1 MKKLTK
7 VPVRNTTVKLI
18 GRILQPI
25 SETGTITY
33 PELNEIMSNL
43 RNLAQKGEL
52 LPDVIPKLIDQ
63 RDAAQMQG
71 ISFAHF
77 RNLEREGF
85 FPFKRRMVG
94 TAVRYYNTDIQK
106 YILSFP
112 EDPGVPRKLLE
123 EQE

>member
-7 VPVRNTTVKLI
+7 DPVRNTTVKLI

-106 YILSFP
+106 YILSLP

>member
-33 PELNEIMSNL
+33 PELKEIMSNL

-106 YILSFP
+106 YILSLP

>member
-106 YILSFP
+106 YILSLP
-112 EDPGVPRKLLE
+112 GDPGVPRKLLE

>member
-63 RDAAQMQG
+63 RDAAQMLG
-71 ISFAHF
+71 ISFAYF

-106 YILSFP
+106 YILSLP

>member
-25 SETGTITY
+25 SETGTIPY

-106 YILSFP
+106 YILSLP

>member
-18 GRILQPI
+18 GGILQPI

-106 YILSFP
+106 YILSLP

>member
-7 VPVRNTTVKLI
+7 VAVRNTTVKLI

-106 YILSFP
+106 YILSLP

>member
-94 TAVRYYNTDIQK
+94 TAIRYYNTDIQK
-106 YILSFP
+106 YILSLP

>member
-52 LPDVIPKLIDQ
+52 LPGVIPKLIDQ

-106 YILSFP
+106 YILSLP

>member
-1 MKKLTK
+1 MKKLPK

-33 PELNEIMSNL
+33 LELNEIMSNL

-106 YILSFP
+106 YILSLP
-112 EDPGVPRKLLE
+112 EDPGVPRKLPE

>member
-94 TAVRYYNTDIQK
+94 TAVRYYNTEIQK
-106 YILSFP
+106 YILSLP

>member
-1 MKKLTK
+1 MKKLPK

-63 RDAAQMQG
+63 RDAAQMLG

-106 YILSFP
+106 YILSLP
-112 EDPGVPRKLLE
+112 EDPGVPRKLPE

>member
-106 YILSFP
+106 YIISLP

>member
-1 MKKLTK
+1 MKKLIK
-7 VPVRNTTVKLI
+7 APVRNTTVKLI

-63 RDAAQMQG
+63 RDAAQMLG

-94 TAVRYYNTDIQK
+94 TTVRYYNTDIQK
-106 YILSFP
+106 YILSLP
-112 EDPGVPRKLLE
+112 EDPGVPRKLPE

>member
-1 MKKLTK
+1 
-7 VPVRNTTVKLI
+7 
-18 GRILQPI
+18 
-25 SETGTITY
+25 
-33 PELNEIMSNL
+33 MSNL

-85 FPFKRRMVG
+85 FPLK
-94 TAVRYYNTDIQK
+94 
-106 YILSFP
+106 
-112 EDPGVPRKLLE
+112 E
-123 EQE
+123 EW

>member
-1 MKKLTK
+1 MKKLIK
-7 VPVRNTTVKLI
+7 APVRNTTVKLI

-106 YILSFP
+106 YILSLP

>member
-25 SETGTITY
+25 SETGPITY

-52 LPDVIPKLIDQ
+52 LPDVIPKLIEQ
-63 RDAAQMQG
+63 RDAAQMLG

-106 YILSFP
+106 YILSLP
-112 EDPGVPRKLLE
+112 EDPGVPRKLPE

>member
-1 MKKLTK
+1 MKKLIK
-7 VPVRNTTVKLI
+7 APVRNTTVKLI

-33 PELNEIMSNL
+33 PELNKIMSNL

-63 RDAAQMQG
+63 RDAAQMLG
-71 ISFAHF
+71 IIFAHC
-77 RNLEREGF
+77 RNLEREGY

-106 YILSFP
+106 YILSLP
-112 EDPGVPRKLLE
+112 EDPGVPRKLPE

>member
-1 MKKLTK
+1 MKKLPK

-63 RDAAQMQG
+63 RDAAQMLG

-94 TAVRYYNTDIQK
+94 TTVRYYNTDIQK
-106 YILSFP
+106 YILSLP
-112 EDPGVPRKLLE
+112 EDPGVPRKLPE

>member
-1 MKKLTK
+1 MKKVTK

-106 YILSFP
+106 YILSLP

>member
-1 MKKLTK
+1 
-7 VPVRNTTVKLI
+7 
-18 GRILQPI
+18 
-25 SETGTITY
+25 
-33 PELNEIMSNL
+33 MSNL

-52 LPDVIPKLIDQ
+52 LPDVIPKLIEQ
-63 RDAAQMQG
+63 RDAAQMLG

-106 YILSFP
+106 YILALP
-112 EDPGVPRKLLE
+112 EDPGVPRELPE

>member
-43 RNLAQKGEL
+43 RNLAPKGEL

-106 YILSFP
+106 YILSLP

>member
-71 ISFAHF
+71 SSFAHF

-106 YILSFP
+106 YILSLP

>member
-106 YILSFP
+106 DILSLP

>member
-7 VPVRNTTVKLI
+7 VTVRNTTVKLI

-106 YILSFP
+106 YILSLP

>member
-52 LPDVIPKLIDQ
+52 LPDVIPKLIEQ
-63 RDAAQMQG
+63 RDAAQMRV
-71 ISFAHF
+71 I
-77 RNLEREGF
+77 
-85 FPFKRRMVG
+85 RRRCSG
-94 TAVRYYNTDIQK
+94 LR
-106 YILSFP
+106 
-112 EDPGVPRKLLE
+112 LLKAKIP
-123 EQE
+123 

>member
-1 MKKLTK
+1 MKKLPK

-33 PELNEIMSNL
+33 LELNEIMSNL

-52 LPDVIPKLIDQ
+52 LPDVIPKLIEQ
-63 RDAAQMQG
+63 RDAAQMLG

-106 YILSFP
+106 YILSLP
-112 EDPGVPRKLLE
+112 EDPGVPRKLPE

>member
-1 MKKLTK
+1 MKKLPK

-33 PELNEIMSNL
+33 LELNEIMSNL
-43 RNLAQKGEL
+43 RNLAQQGEL
-52 LPDVIPKLIDQ
+52 LPDVIPKLIEQ
-63 RDAAQMQG
+63 RDAAQMLG

-106 YILSFP
+106 YILSLP
-112 EDPGVPRKLLE
+112 EDPGVPRKLPE

>member
-18 GRILQPI
+18 GHILQPI

-106 YILSFP
+106 YILSLP